1 VRSPSKTSGKD
12 ETVKSY
18 SSVSGLTLLAG
29 LGAFVGIA
37 YVLTRKE
44 AAASPPPKTSP
55 PPPPPPVITFTSA
68 PAPVQAPALI
78 QMPVAQTVPLPTL
91 DRTLT
96 PQETEAV
103 LYALAYETDPQKL
116 MGFAASWGPS
126 APLTTALLMSKAQVL
141 LGGNT

>member
-1 VRSPSKTSGKD
+1 M
-12 ETVKSY
+12 KSY

-44 AAASPPPKTSP
+44 ASASP
-55 PPPPPPVITFTSA
+55 PPPPPPLVTFTSA

-78 QMPVAQTVPLPTL
+78 QMPVVQTVPLPTL

-103 LYALAYETDPQKL
+103 LYALTYETDPQKL
-116 MGFAASWGPS
+116 MGFAASWGTS
-126 APLTTALLMSKAQVL
+126 APLTTALLMSKAQIL

>member
-1 VRSPSKTSGKD
+1 
-12 ETVKSY
+12 VKSY

-44 AAASPPPKTSP
+44 ASASPPPPKASP
-55 PPPPPPVITFTSA
+55 PPPPPPLVTFTSA

-78 QMPVAQTVPLPTL
+78 QMPVVQTVPLPTL

-103 LYALAYETDPQKL
+103 LYALTYETDPQKL
-116 MGFAASWGPS
+116 MGFAASWGTS
-126 APLTTALLMSKAQVL
+126 APLTTALLMSKAQIL

>member
-1 VRSPSKTSGKD
+1 
-12 ETVKSY
+12 VKSY

-44 AAASPPPKTSP
+44 ASASP
-55 PPPPPPVITFTSA
+55 PPPPPPLVTFTSA

-78 QMPVAQTVPLPTL
+78 QMPVVQTVPLPTL

-103 LYALAYETDPQKL
+103 LYALTYETDPQKL
-116 MGFAASWGPS
+116 MGFAASWGTS
-126 APLTTALLMSKAQVL
+126 APLTTALLMSKAQIL